1 METSVFK
8 DKNVRPDAELLASAL
23 GTNHKHWEVIQNYL
37 SEHWGAVS
45 EEWKFYGPKSGWQLK
60 VLLKKRN
67 LFFLTPLPGRF
78 RVAFIFGDRAVTVIE
93 ASDLAAA
100 LKKELH
106 DAPRYAEGRGLR
118 VDVLNDTDVKNV
130 YRLLA
135 VKISH

>member
-8 DKNVRPDAELLASAL
+8 DKAVIPDAGLLARVL
-23 GTNHKHWEVIQNYL
+23 GASNAHWLAIKNFL
-37 SEHWGAVS
+37 WEHWGAVN
-45 EEWKFYGPKSGWQLK
+45 EEWKFYSPKSGWQLK
-60 VLLKKRN
+60 ILLKKRN

-78 RVAFIFGDRAVTVIE
+78 RIAFVFGDKAAAAIE

-118 VDVLNDTDVKNV
+118 
-130 YRLLA
+130 
-135 VKISH
+135 I